1 MRLTWYYLL
10 LILGICLA
18 QGAHAQ
24 HTLRGQVIDSAD
36 SSGLQGALVRVLTGP
51 RDSLVRQVPSDERG
65 NFAVP
70 SLPSGNYLL
79 EVNYL
84 GYRAT
89 RVPVSLTSNTKKD
102 DNITIKLLPA
112 YLALDEVTIR
122 PFQAVALK
130 GDTTEFDAAAFS
142 TEAYADADAL
152 VVQIPGVEIDE
163 DGQVKAQGEAV
174 QRIIVDGQEFFSS
187 DPRVALKSLPAD
199 VISKIQII
207 DEKSEQAKFSGF
219 DDGHRSKVINIVTRP
234 DRRQGYTARIG
245 AGYGANSRYNG
256 GGHLNYFNEKERL
269 TFSALSNNIN
279 QQDFS
284 MAGIA
289 GVEESEG
296 RNRRG
301 GRGGG
306 GPGGGR
312 GINTSHRVSSNY
324 SNKWLEERLE
334 FNGNYSYNT
343 TGSDVVRLV
352 NREYLIGAN
361 ENQFN
366 VQRQTTG
373 VDNDRHQA
381 NMRIRFDIDS
391 AQRLD
396 FRPSFSFQRS
406 EIHSFSNNRTELANN
421 DPVNASERNN
431 DNNNRNFSFSGNL
444 DYRIRL
450 NRSGRTVSLSANGSV
465 NSNKGLAHTFSL
477 NDFYNAAQDI
487 RSDTVSNQN
496 QTGGYG
502 NGITGRL
509 AYTEPITRI
518 SRVQA
523 NYSIRNN
530 ANYSNRETFEFLAE
544 TGQLGELNT
553 LLSNEFRNDYTYHS
567 GGVSY
572 QISKRDTFNFDVGI
586 DFQDAQAQNHRYFP
600 DVRDMTS
607 HFTSFLPRAHFMFR
621 FSQEKN
627 INFNYNTATN
637 APSINQL
644 QDVVNNQ
651 NPLYIRTGNP
661 NLEQEYRHS
670 FSLRYNQVDRE
681 KGGNFSVN
689 LNAQFSNDRVV
700 NSSYIATADTMIL
713 PGVLLGNGGQ
723 FSRPENVDGYYQV
736 RGHTTLGIPIE
747 ALKINLNLNTGLYH
761 THDVGLLNGATS
773 FSNSY
778 GVNQRV
784 GINSKFGP
792 HLIIGL
798 SYSGNYSVVKSNMN
812 SQRNYNS
819 YNQILRND
827 ITYTF
832 WKGIRVASS
841 VYYNY
846 NTGLSD
852 GYDQSFILWNASI
865 GKKLLKRQEAEI
877 SLSAYDLLN
886 RNTNINRNISERFI
900 EDSQTNALQRYFL
913 LNFTYNL
920 RQFGMGGGG
929 GAGGRGRN

>member
-1 MRLTWYYLL
+1 MRITWISLL
-10 LILGICLA
+10 LLLTFCMV
-18 QGAHAQ
+18 QEAHAQ
-24 HTLRGQVIDSAD
+24 HAVRGQVIDSAD
-36 SSGLQGALVRVLTGP
+36 NAGLQGALVRVLAGT
-51 RDSLVRQVPSDERG
+51 RDSLIRQVPSDERG
-65 NFAVP
+65 HFT
-70 SLPSGNYLL
+70 LPPLASGNYRL

-84 GYRAT
+84 GYHTT
-89 RVPVSLTSNTKKD
+89 RVALSLAGEKKEMD
-102 DNITIKLLPA
+102 VVIKLLPA

-122 PFQAVALK
+122 PVQAVTLK

-142 TEAYADADAL
+142 TEKYADADAL
-152 VVQIPGVEIDE
+152 VTQIPGVEIDE
-163 DGQVKAQGEAV
+163 DGQVKAQGETV

-219 DDGHRSKVINIVTRP
+219 DDGQRSKVINIVTRP
-234 DRRQGYTARIG
+234 DRRQGYSARVG
-245 AGYGANSRYNG
+245 AGYGADSRYNS

-269 TFSALSNNIN
+269 TLSALSNNIN

-284 MAGIA
+284 MSGIA

-301 GRGGG
+301 GPGGG

-312 GINTSHRVSSNY
+312 GISTSHRISSNY
-324 SNKWLEERLE
+324 SNKWLDDRLE
-334 FNGNYSYNT
+334 FSGNYGYNT

-373 VDNDRHQA
+373 AEFGRHQA
-381 NMRIRFDIDS
+381 GFRVQFDIDS
-391 AQRLD
+391 FQRLN
-396 FRPSFSFQRS
+396 FSPNFSFQQS
-406 EIHSFSNNRTELANN
+406 VSNSFSNNRTELANSN
-421 DPVNASERNN
+421 PVNASERNN
-431 DNNNRNFSFSGNL
+431 DNRNRNFNIGGSL

-450 NRSGRTVSLSANGSV
+450 SRTGRTLSLNVNGSV

-477 NDFYNAAQDI
+477 NDFYSAAQDI

-496 QTGGYG
+496 QTAGYG
-502 NGITGRL
+502 NGISGRL
-509 AYTEPITRI
+509 AYSEPITRI

-523 NYSIRNN
+523 SYNIRNN

-567 GGVSY
+567 GGISY
-572 QISKRDTFNFDVGI
+572 QVSKRDTFNVDIGV
-586 DFQDAQAQNHRYFP
+586 DFQDARAKNHRYFP
-600 DVRDMTS
+600 ERRNLSS
-607 HFTSFLPRAHFMFR
+607 HFTSFLPRAHFMYR
-621 FSQEKN
+621 FSEEKN

-644 QDVVNNQ
+644 QDVVDNQ

-681 KGGNFSVN
+681 RGGNFAASVN
-689 LNAQFSNDRVV
+689 AEFSNDRVV
-700 NSSYIATADTMIL
+700 NSSYIATADTLIL
-713 PGVLLGNGGQ
+713 PGILLGNGGQ
-723 FSRPENVDGYYQV
+723 FSRPENVDGYYHL
-736 RGHTTLGIPIE
+736 RANSSFGIPIE
-747 ALKINLNLNTGLYH
+747 ALKINLNLNTGLHH
-761 THDVGLLNGATS
+761 THDIGLLNGATS

-784 GINSKFGP
+784 GVNSKFGP
-792 HLIIGL
+792 HLVVGL
-798 SYSGNYSVVKSNMN
+798 SYMGNYSVVKSNMN
-812 SQRNYNS
+812 AERNYNS
-819 YNQILRND
+819 YNQIFRND

-841 VYYNY
+841 IYYNH
-846 NTGLSD
+846 NTGLSA

-865 GKKLLKRQEAEI
+865 GKKLLKREEAEI

-920 RQFGMGGGG
+920 RKFGMGGEGG
-929 GAGGRGRN
+929 GGRGRY